1 MFTFNFFDMKIKVN
15 NREVMTD
22 AQTLLTLMQELNMPD
37 RGVAVAVNNGIVQR
51 SDWGSYSLSENM
63 KITIIKAACGG

>member
-1 MFTFNFFDMKIKVN
+1 
-15 NREVMTD
+15 MTD

>member
-51 SDWGSYSLSENM
+51 SDWGSYYLSENM

>member
-1 MFTFNFFDMKIKVN
+1 
-15 NREVMTD
+15 MTD

-51 SDWGSYSLSENM
+51 SDWGSYYLSENM